1 MMVVVAEEDLLSS
14 HPVRVTAANA
24 LSGLFFFFAS
34 AVTAASSR
42 IVRLCGAYSLPR
54 SYPFIALLLP
64 CCMVPNFY
72 RDILLHNMK

>member
-14 HPVRVTAANA
+14 HPVRVTAANV

-42 IVRLCGAYSLPR
+42 ISTIMRGIYTAPQLSL
-54 SYPFIALLLP
+54 F
-64 CCMVPNFY
+64 VPYFQ
-72 RDILLHNMK
+72 